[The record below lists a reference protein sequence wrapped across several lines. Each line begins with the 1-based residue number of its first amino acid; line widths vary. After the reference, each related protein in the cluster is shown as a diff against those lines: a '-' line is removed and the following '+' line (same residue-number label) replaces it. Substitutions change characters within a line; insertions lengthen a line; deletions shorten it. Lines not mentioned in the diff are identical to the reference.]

1 MTAPTPTTPRGT
13 TPLAEGTGS
22 DGRPAGGEVDARQ
35 PLAELFRDLRTSP
48 YGLAG
53 REAARRLVVY
63 GPNGLARRAGRRW
76 PGELLSQFT
85 QPLAILLTLAAVLAW
100 AGGTPA
106 LAVAVAAVILLNA
119 GFAFVQEMQAEH
131 AVDALAAFL
140 PATAAVVR
148 DDTHAEIP
156 AANLVPGD
164 ILLVAEGDRVCADAR
179 IIDGA
184 VTVDLSALTGES
196 MPVTRSADR
205 TGTTGSVLDAHDLV
219 FSGTTCTGGAATTVV
234 TRTGMHTELGR
245 IAALSQRGAVQ
256 RSPLETQVRR
266 ATWIIAVVAVAVGV
280 AFLPVGVWAGLG
292 WSAAINFSIGLI
304 VANVPEGLLP
314 IITLALAVG
323 VRELARKGAVV
334 KRLSAVETL
343 GSTTVICTDK
353 TGTLTENRMT
363 VTRLWLPG
371 AEFDPTAGVGDPRAR
386 ALATAAAACTTAQPP
401 THTQPAGSGD
411 PTELALLRLA
421 TSLGVAVTPAARDAG
436 RRAVFHFDAHL
447 KRMSVVDD
455 TAGAL
460 AVHTKGA
467 PETVLPCCTR
477 LIDPGG
483 SVRPLD
489 DQTRVELQHTLD
501 RYAAGG
507 LRVLAVAQRPL
518 PDGQVAPTRRE
529 DAETGL
535 TLLGLA
541 AMVDPAR
548 PGVADAVASAHRAGI
563 RVHVITGDYGPTAAA
578 IAHQVG
584 VGRAGARIVAGDD
597 LDRLSDADLDALLA
611 GDEEIVFARA
621 APEAKL
627 RICEALRAGGQ
638 VVAMTGDGVN
648 DAPALRHA
656 DIGVAM
662 GRSGTDVAREAAT
675 MVLTD
680 DNFATIVTAVAAGRR
695 VFDNVRKFVLYI
707 FAHAVPEVVPFL
719 IFALSG
725 GAIPLPLTVLQILAI
740 DLGTETL
747 PALALGREPAEPGL
761 MDRAPRPRTTG
772 VIDRA
777 LLLRAWLLLGGVSA
791 GLVMGGYLYT
801 LSRAGWSPGDPTGPG
816 TALHH
821 AYLQATTVTFAGI
834 VACQIGTAFAAR
846 TDRESLFTVGLLS
859 NPLLL
864 WGILFE
870 LVFTAAVIYVPA
882 LQHIF
887 GTAALSWAQL
897 AVVAPFPIVVWGVDE
912 LARWARRHRHPA
924 ARRATSTSTATPA
937 VPLSN

>member
-1 MTAPTPTTPRGT
+1 MTASTKAPG
-13 TPLAEGTGS
+13 
-22 DGRPAGGEVDARQ
+22 AGVIAVGGGDTEVNARE

-48 YGLAG
+48 HGLTG
-53 REAARRLVVY
+53 REAARRTVVY
-63 GPNGLARRAGRRW
+63 GPNELTRRTGRRW

-85 QPLAILLTLAAVLAW
+85 QPLAILLAVAAGLAW

-106 LAVAVAAVILLNA
+106 LALAVVAVVLLNA
-119 GFAFVQEMQAEH
+119 GFAFIQEMQAEH

-140 PATAAVVR
+140 PATAWVIR
-148 DDTHAEIP
+148 DGARLEIP
-156 AANLVPGD
+156 ARDLVPGEVL
-164 ILLVAEGDRVCADAR
+164 IIVEGDRVSADAR
-179 IIDGA
+179 IIGGT

-196 MPVTRSADR
+196 MPATRSAEP
-205 TGTTGSVLDAHDLV
+205 TAVTGSLLDAHDLV
-219 FSGTTCTGGAATTVV
+219 FSGTTCTGGEAVTIV

-245 IAALSQRGAVQ
+245 IAALSQRGSAQ
-256 RSPLETQVRR
+256 PSPLETQVRR
-266 ATWIIAVVAVAVGV
+266 ATWIIAVVAVTVGV

-292 WSAAINFSIGLI
+292 WSAAISFSIGLI

-363 VTRLWLPG
+363 VTRMWLPG
-371 AEFDPTAGVGDPRAR
+371 NELDATGKVDDPRAGVLT
-386 ALATAAAACTTAQPP
+386 AAAAACTSAQAP
-401 THTQPAGSGD
+401 TDAQPAGSGD

-421 TSLGVAVTPAARDAG
+421 AHQDVAVAPAARDVA
-436 RRAVFHFDAHL
+436 RRKIFHFDAHL
-447 KRMSVVDD
+447 KRMSSVDAMA
-455 TAGAL
+455 AGV

-467 PETVLPCCTR
+467 PETVLPCCT
-477 LIDPGG
+477 
-483 SVRPLD
+483 PLD
-489 DQTRVELQHTLD
+489 EATRRELQHTID
-501 RYAAGG
+501 RYAADG
-507 LRVLAVAQRPL
+507 LRVLAVAHRIL
-518 PDGQVAPTRRE
+518 AAGETAPVRRE
-529 DAETGL
+529 EAEAGL
-535 TLLGLA
+535 TLLGLV
-541 AMVDPAR
+541 AMADPAR
-548 PGVADAVASAHRAGI
+548 AGVAEAVASAHRAGI
-563 RVHVITGDYGPTAAA
+563 RIHVITGDYGPTAAA

-584 VGRAGARIVAGDD
+584 IGRTGGRIVAGEE
-597 LDRLSDADLDALLA
+597 LDRLSDADLDRLVA
-611 GDEEIVFARA
+611 GNDEIVFARA
-621 APEAKL
+621 SPEAKL
-627 RICEALRAGGQ
+627 RICEALRAGGNI
-638 VVAMTGDGVN
+638 VAMTGDGVN

-680 DNFATIVTAVAAGRR
+680 DNFATIVTAVDAGRR
-695 VFDNVRKFVLYI
+695 VFANVRKFVLYI
-707 FAHAVPEVVPFL
+707 FAHAVPEVIPFL

-761 MDRAPRPRTTG
+761 MDRPPRPRRTG
-772 VIDRA
+772 VIDRR

-791 GLVMGGYLYT
+791 LLVMGGYFYT
-801 LSRAGWSPGDPTGPG
+801 LMRAGWHLGDLTGPG
-816 TALHH
+816 TALHQT
-821 AYLQATTVTFAGI
+821 YLQATTITFAGI

-846 TDRESLFTVGLLS
+846 TDRASLRTVGLLS

-870 LVFTAAVIYVPA
+870 LAFTAAVIYTPW

-887 GTAALSWAQL
+887 GTAALSATQL
-897 AVVAPFPIVVWGVDE
+897 AIITPFPFIVWGVDE
-912 LARWARRHRHPA
+912 AARWVARRRSVSAPQGAHMTHHGETSA
-924 ARRATSTSTATPA
+924 ATQTRETP
-937 VPLSN
+937 